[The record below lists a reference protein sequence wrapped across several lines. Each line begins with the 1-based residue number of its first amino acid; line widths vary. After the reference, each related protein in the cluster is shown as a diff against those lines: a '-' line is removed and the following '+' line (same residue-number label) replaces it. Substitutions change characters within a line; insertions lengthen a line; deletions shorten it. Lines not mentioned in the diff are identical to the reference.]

1 MKSKYLLLFLVCSS
15 ITFSL
20 GLQADHHEKEEI
32 NYKEGQKAVID
43 AFGWDMKNPTI
54 STERITDNLHVLFGN
69 GGNILVS
76 TGDDGVLLVDDQ
88 MPEAKNVILRAIRK
102 LGGRSVDYIINT
114 HWHFDHAEGNN
125 VFGPSGAQ
133 IIAQENSR
141 YMMLNPQPINLSF
154 IVYPQQPY
162 PLEAVPEITY
172 KNSMNLHLN
181 GDQIELYHFGHAHTT
196 GDSAVYLRDSNVLHM
211 GDVFNMTGPPF
222 IDADNGGS
230 IDGIIHFCEEILKV
244 VNDETIVVPGHG
256 PISTTGDI
264 QTYIDM
270 LIVVRDRIRSLI
282 EEGKTLEEILASD
295 PSKEWREKFGEG
307 PFIQGVIDR
316 AYAGMI
322 K

>member
-1 MKSKYLLLFLVCSS
+1 MKSKYLLPFLLFSS

-20 GLQADHHEKEEI
+20 GLQAAHHEKEEV
-32 NYKEGQKAVID
+32 NYKEAQKAVTD
-43 AFGWDMKNPTI
+43 LFGWDMKNPPITI
-54 STERITDNLHVLFGN
+54 ERISDHLHVLFGN

-76 TGDDGVLLVDDQ
+76 IGENGVLLVDDQ

-102 LGGRSVDYIINT
+102 LGGRSVDYVINT

-181 GDQIELYHFGHAHTT
+181 GDRIELYHFGHAHTT

-230 IDGIIHFCEEILKV
+230 IDGIIQFCEEVLKV

-256 PISTTGDI
+256 PISTTQDL

-270 LIVVRDRIRSLI
+270 LIVVRDRIRSQI
-282 EEGKTLEEILASD
+282 DEGKNLEEILASD
-295 PSKEWREKFGEG
+295 PTKEWRDKFGEG
-307 PFIQGVIDR
+307 PFIQGVVDR
-316 AYAGMI
+316 AYAGMT

>member
-1 MKSKYLLLFLVCSS
+1 
-15 ITFSL
+15 
-20 GLQADHHEKEEI
+20 
-32 NYKEGQKAVID
+32 
-43 AFGWDMKNPTI
+43 MKNPPIT
-54 STERITDNLHVLFGN
+54 TERISDNLHVLFGN

-76 TGDDGVLLVDDQ
+76 IGENGVLLVDDQ

-102 LGGRSVDYIINT
+102 LGGRSVDYVINT

-181 GDQIELYHFGHAHTT
+181 GDRIELYHFGHAHTT
-196 GDSAVYLRDSNVLHM
+196 GDSLVYLRDSNVLHM
-211 GDVFNMTGPPF
+211 GDVFNMSGPPF
-222 IDADNGGS
+222 IDAGNGGS
-230 IDGIIHFCEEILKV
+230 IDGIIRFCEEILKV
-244 VNDETIVVPGHG
+244 VNDETVVVPGHG
-256 PISTTGDI
+256 PISTTEDI

-270 LIVVRDRIRSLI
+270 LIVVRDRIQAQIL
-282 EEGKTLEEILASD
+282 EGKSLQEIIDSD
-295 PSKEWREKFGEG
+295 PTKEWRDKFGDG
-307 PFIQGVIDR
+307 PFIVGVIDR
-316 AYAGMI
+316 AYAGMT

>member
-1 MKSKYLLLFLVCSS
+1 MKSKYLLPFLVCSS

-20 GLQADHHEKEEI
+20 GLQAAHHEKEEI

-76 TGDDGVLLVDDQ
+76 TGNDGVLLVDDQ

-196 GDSAVYLRDSNVLHM
+196 GDTAVYLRDSNVLHM

>member
-1 MKSKYLLLFLVCSS
+1 MKSKHLLPFLLFSS

-20 GLQADHHEKEEI
+20 GLQAAHHEKEEV
-32 NYKEGQKAVID
+32 NYKEAQKAVTD
-43 AFGWDMKNPTI
+43 LFGWDMKNPPITI
-54 STERITDNLHVLFGN
+54 ERISDHLHVLFGN

-76 TGDDGVLLVDDQ
+76 IGENGVLLVDDQ

-102 LGGRSVDYIINT
+102 LGGRSVDYVINT

-162 PLEAVPEITY
+162 PPEAVPEITY

-181 GDQIELYHFGHAHTT
+181 GDRIELYHFGHAHTT

-230 IDGIIHFCEEILKV
+230 IDGIIQFCEEVLKV

-256 PISTTGDI
+256 PISTTQDL

-270 LIVVRDRIRSLI
+270 LIVVRDRIRSQI
-282 EEGKTLEEILASD
+282 DEGKNLEEILASD
-295 PSKEWREKFGEG
+295 PTKEWRDKFGEG
-307 PFIQGVIDR
+307 PFIQGVVDR
-316 AYAGMI
+316 AYAGMT

>member
-1 MKSKYLLLFLVCSS
+1 MKSKYLLPFLLFSS

-20 GLQADHHEKEEI
+20 GLQAAHHEKEEI
-32 NYKEGQKAVID
+32 NYKEAQKAVTD
-43 AFGWDMKNPTI
+43 LFGWDMKNPPITI
-54 STERITDNLHVLFGN
+54 ERISDHLHVLFGN

-76 TGDDGVLLVDDQ
+76 IGENGVLLVDDQ

-102 LGGRSVDYIINT
+102 LGGRSVDYVINT

-162 PLEAVPEITY
+162 PVEAVPEITY

-181 GDQIELYHFGHAHTT
+181 GDRIELYHFGHAHTT

-230 IDGIIHFCEEILKV
+230 IDGIIQFCEEVLKV

-256 PISTTGDI
+256 PISTTQDL

-270 LIVVRDRIRSLI
+270 LTVVRDRIRSQI
-282 EEGKTLEEILASD
+282 DEGKNLDEILASD
-295 PSKEWREKFGEG
+295 PTKEWRDKFGEG
-307 PFIQGVIDR
+307 PFIQGVVDR
-316 AYAGMI
+316 AYAGMT